1 MMRLES
7 WVWERLPTVANCY
20 PHHIISKVQTIN
32 LTYPYWK
39 PWLPCWTGVYH
50 ISPLSS
56 DFFSLSIPYCL
67 EESYYVQSTLVEY
80 GVILYPLE
88 SRDLHSLIEI
98 PLCERFV
105 SASPY
110 IHLFKLWLLYFFI
123 YFWQYWVF
131 FALHGLSLVVASGVQ
146 AAVCGLLTAVFSCC
160 GPWGL
165 GAWTSVVAVHG
176 LRCSVAC
183 GIFAKQG
190 SNHVPCIGRWIPS
203 HWTTKEARILF
214 ISLAVLGLS
223 CCLHDLLV
231 VVFGI

>member
-1 MMRLES
+1 MIVSQIFLVFDEHDSFEEYRSDIFRMSLNWDFPDLFLMMRLGL

-20 PHHIISKVQTIN
+20 PHHIISKVHTIN

-80 GVILYPLE
+80 GVFLYPLE

-105 SASPY
+105 SASPC

-123 YFWQYWVF
+123 YFWQHRV
-131 FALHGLSLVVASGVQ
+131 FALHGLSLVVPSGVQ
-146 AAVCGLLTAVFSCC
+146 VAVCGLLTAVSF
-160 GPWGL
+160 L
-165 GAWTSVVAVHG
+165 E
-176 LRCSVAC
+176 L
-183 GIFAKQG
+183 
-190 SNHVPCIGRWIPS
+190 
-203 HWTTKEARILF
+203 
-214 ISLAVLGLS
+214 
-223 CCLHDLLV
+223 
-231 VVFGI
+231 